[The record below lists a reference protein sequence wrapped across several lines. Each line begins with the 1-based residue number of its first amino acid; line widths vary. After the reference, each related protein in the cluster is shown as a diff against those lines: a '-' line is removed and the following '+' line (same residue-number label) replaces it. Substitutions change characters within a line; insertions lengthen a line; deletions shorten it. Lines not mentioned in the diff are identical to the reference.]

1 MNIVARGANKED
13 RAPRAIE
20 TIRRLSGDL
29 FGSAAERFRVGL
41 GARVDDRVGRAVNT
55 ARYVGRQEH
64 QLVLDLLGAQ
74 GLASGSF
81 PRPARWPPVLPD
93 LRGIRHRT

>member
-41 GARVDDRVGRAVNT
+41 GARVDDRVVRAVNA
-55 ARYVGRQEH
+55 ARYVGRQEQ
-64 QLVLDLLGAQ
+64 QLVLDLLGVQ
-74 GLASGSF
+74 GLDDGDFAELD
-81 PRPARWPPVLPD
+81 RWPAVRPD
-93 LRGIRHRT
+93 LGGIRD